1 MFSLPEGAQKKCI
14 LLLVDIDIYI
24 IILDVLWMMMMII
37 IIIAGY
43 IVLIVVERI
52 E

>member
-24 IILDVLWMMMMII
+24 YIIILDVLWMMMI